1 MGANVQRNRLL
12 LLLATRHSRLAVVRM
27 PLPMATQKPGGEKLI
42 ASNKKALHDYFVLQ
56 KLEAG
61 IELAGTEVKSLR
73 DGRANLKD
81 SYVAF
86 KSGEAFLVGTHISP
100 YTHGNR
106 ENHDPERTRRLLLH
120 RREIE
125 KLETQVV
132 EKGLTVVPLRLYFKG
147 NRVKVELAVVR
158 GKKLYDKRETEKRR
172 EADRETAAAVKTW
185 RA

>member
-1 MGANVQRNRLL
+1 
-12 LLLATRHSRLAVVRM
+12 
-27 PLPMATQKPGGEKLI
+27 MATQKPGGEKLI
-42 ASNKKALHDYFVLQ
+42 ASNKKALHEYFVLQ
-56 KLEAG
+56 KVEAG
-61 IELAGTEVKSLR
+61 IELTGTEVKSLR

-81 SYVAF
+81 SYVTF
-86 KSGEAFLVGTHISP
+86 KSGEAFLFGTHISP
-100 YTHGNR
+100 YAHGNR
-106 ENHDPERTRRLLLH
+106 ENHDPLRTRRLLLH

-125 KLETQVV
+125 KLETQAV

-172 EADRETAAAVKTW
+172 EADREAATAVKTW